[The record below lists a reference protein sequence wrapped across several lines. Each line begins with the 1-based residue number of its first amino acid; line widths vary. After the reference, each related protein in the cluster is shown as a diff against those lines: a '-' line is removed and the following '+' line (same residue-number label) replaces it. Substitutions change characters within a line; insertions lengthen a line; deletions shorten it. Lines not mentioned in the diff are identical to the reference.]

1 MLMPSIAGLVGMV
14 AALWPAWALANVF
27 FNENF
32 ESGVLRSVSGYTTSG
47 NPPTITT
54 ERSRAGR
61 YAMKSYLNRQT
72 SSNSYRTEISI
83 GTTNQTFIGSE
94 RWYGFSIF
102 LPSSYV
108 PSPIWE
114 IVAQWHDRPN
124 DWDKGRKNPPL
135 HLATSRGGKPGRWT
149 IANLW
154 DAQPVAADGSYTIDD
169 SIVWDLGPYET
180 NKWTDWVF
188 RIKWSYRSDGILQ
201 VWKDGKLVVNRTGPN
216 TYNDNLGP
224 YMKMGI
230 YKGWSNRSTPTD
242 TVHERTLYHD
252 EVRIADESGSYA
264 AVAPGGGGT
273 AVPLL
278 VPMAPSAVE
287 VE

>member
-1 MLMPSIAGLVGMV
+1 MLAPSVAMLVGSL
-14 AALWPAWALANVF
+14 AAFSPAGALATTL

-32 ESGVLRSVSGYTTSG
+32 ESGALRVGSLYVASG
-47 NPPTITT
+47 NVPVVTT
-54 ERSRAGR
+54 ERARVGR
-61 YAMKSYLNRQT
+61 YSMKSYLNRKT
-72 SSNSYRTEISI
+72 SANSYRTEISL
-83 GTTNQTFIGSE
+83 GKPTTFIGEE

-102 LPSSYV
+102 LPASYT

-114 IVAQWHDRPN
+114 IVAQWHDTPN
-124 DWDKGRKNPPL
+124 NWEKGRKNPPL

-154 DAQPVAADGSYTIDD
+154 DAQPVASNGSYEIDD
-169 SIVWDLGPYET
+169 SQVWDLGAYET

-188 RIKWSYRSDGILQ
+188 RIKWSYRADGILQ

-224 YMKMGI
+224 YFKVGL
-230 YKGWSNRSTPTD
+230 YKGWSNRSTPAD
-242 TVHERTLYHD
+242 TVSERTIYHD
-252 EVRIADESGSYA
+252 EIRMADEAGGYS
-264 AVAPGGGGT
+264 AVAPGGGG
-273 AVPLL
+273 AVAPLL
-278 VPMAPSAVE
+278 TPRPPTEVE